1 MARSLTGQRLFA
13 YGTLR
18 CADIMAEVTGMQP
31 SGVSAVLSGYTCY
44 QVRNE
49 SYPAIA
55 ATPNG
60 VVQGLL
66 YEDIPTE
73 VWTRLDRFE
82 GNMYERRT
90 VIVTM
95 RGESIPAQT
104 YVIGDSYRDLLEPV
118 EWNYDCFLRKGKQA
132 FMQNYPGY
140 RELR

>member
-1 MARSLTGQRLFA
+1 MNGQRLFA

-18 CADIMAEVTGMQP
+18 CADIMAEVTGMQG

-55 ATPNG
+55 ACPNG

-66 YEDIPTE
+66 YEDIPPA
-73 VWTRLDRFE
+73 VWDRLDRFE
-82 GNMYERRT
+82 GGMYVRT
-90 VIVTM
+90 QVIVTS

-104 YVIGDSYRDLLEPV
+104 YVIADSHLDLLEPV
-118 EWNYDCFLRKGKQA
+118 EWNYDCFLRKGKQT
-132 FMQNYPGY
+132 FLQTYPGY
-140 RELR
+140 RGSR